1 MTYQIYWEA
10 KDVENDAK
18 RYVLFEIEFCRKH
31 ADTSFDWI
39 SEIHCLPI
47 VKGISNFLKDKLS
60 SNDFVFE
67 EFVNDASEIQEIRRM
82 LYEADFDNSPKP
94 QREAY
99 LWHYNIFGKFRYI
112 PKKAKRMKSKYL
124 NFFLFFANTVIGG
137 KYA

>member
-1 MTYQIYWEA
+1 M
-10 KDVENDAK
+10 
-18 RYVLFEIEFCRKH
+18 FEIEFYRKH
-31 ADTSFDWI
+31 DDASFDWI

-47 VKGISNFLKDKLS
+47 VKGISNFLKIKLS

-99 LWHYNIFGKFRYI
+99 LWHYNIFGK
-112 PKKAKRMKSKYL
+112 ALEKRLVSLPRNMVCLLIEIDIILLEINNKSA
-124 NFFLFFANTVIGG
+124 FLYWFVDF
-137 KYA
+137 

>member
-1 MTYQIYWEA
+1 MTYQIYWEP

-18 RYVLFEIEFCRKH
+18 RYVLFEIEFYRKN

-99 LWHYNIFGKFRYI
+99 LWHYNIFGKALE
-112 PKKAKRMKSKYL
+112 KKISEFAKKYGL
-124 NFFLFFANTVIGG
+124 LINRD
-137 KYA
+137 